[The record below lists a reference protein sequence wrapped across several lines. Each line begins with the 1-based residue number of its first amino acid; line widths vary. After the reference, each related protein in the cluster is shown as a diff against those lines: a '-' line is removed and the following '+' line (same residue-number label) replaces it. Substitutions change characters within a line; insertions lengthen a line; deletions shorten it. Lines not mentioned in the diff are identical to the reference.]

1 MSYATVTDL
10 RQWIDEDILIQLTDD
25 ANTGS
30 TDTDVV
36 DTILA
41 AASLQIDGYLGGRYS
56 LPLATVPPILGKL
69 CVDIAGWLLY
79 ARRNAGVPEHWQ
91 KLYDNAI
98 AFLGKVAVGKI
109 TLGADDPIK
118 AAGSDQATVTGEV
131 RRFSRTGLEDW

>member
-1 MSYATVTDL
+1 MYATITDL
-10 RQWIDEDILIQLTDD
+10 RQWIDEDILVQLTDD

-30 TDTDVV
+30 VDTDVV
-36 DTILA
+36 DTILE

-56 LPLATVPPILGKL
+56 LPLATVPGILCKL

-98 AFLGKVAVGKI
+98 AFLEKVAQGKI
-109 TLGADDPIK
+109 TLGASDP
-118 AAGSDQATVTGEV
+118 AGTGTADKPV
-131 RRFSRTGLEDW
+131 SSSGDRIFSTDTLTNY